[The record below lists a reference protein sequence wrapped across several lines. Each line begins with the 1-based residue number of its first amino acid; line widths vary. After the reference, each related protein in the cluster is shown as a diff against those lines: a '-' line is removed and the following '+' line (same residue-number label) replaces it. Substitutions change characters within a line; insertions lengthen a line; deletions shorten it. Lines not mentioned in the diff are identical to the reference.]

1 MVERRRRRITRK
13 SVSMFILLT
22 FTVIYVGPIL
32 MLVFASF
39 KSLPE
44 FFKDP
49 TWLPDNLE
57 WSNYTEAWS
66 LANFPGYMLN
76 SVLYT
81 VIATFLF
88 VTMSVF
94 VAFPIARGYVK
105 GSKALLT
112 LYVVALFA
120 AGTNSTISAHSQCR
134 WMANHWRFHIK
145 HLV

>member
-1 MVERRRRRITRK
+1 MSVIANPSSDTVRRDDGGARRRRITRK

-57 WSNYTEAWS
+57 WTTTQKLGAWRTS
-66 LANFPGYMLN
+66 R
-76 SVLYT
+76 
-81 VIATFLF
+81 
-88 VTMSVF
+88 VT
-94 VAFPIARGYVK
+94 
-105 GSKALLT
+105 
-112 LYVVALFA
+112 
-120 AGTNSTISAHSQCR
+120 C
-134 WMANHWRFHIK
+134 
-145 HLV
+145 